1 MSSSLENIS
10 KTLRGNMFFVVKDK
24 DFINYLGR
32 EWTTSQYK
40 DSYTRESL
48 SFSSLNSNGN
58 I

>member
-1 MSSSLENIS
+1 
-10 KTLRGNMFFVVKDK
+10 MFFVVKDK
-24 DFINYLGR
+24 DFINNLGR